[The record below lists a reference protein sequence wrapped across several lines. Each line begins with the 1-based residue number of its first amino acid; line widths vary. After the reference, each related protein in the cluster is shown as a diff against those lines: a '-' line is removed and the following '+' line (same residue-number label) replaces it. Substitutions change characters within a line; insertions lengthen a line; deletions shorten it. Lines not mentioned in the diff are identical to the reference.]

1 MPKTESKEKNEK
13 LHADMKF
20 VLKIACYA
28 VAALIGA
35 ALLSLL
41 FYSFVAVANAP
52 FCPSAGGNNK
62 YVFVTD
68 DAMSPNIS
76 RGDAVT
82 VASPDTPS
90 DVPLGAIVA
99 FRDGDRVLCRRVQFI
114 AHFETETEYDV
125 RADNDAAVTRI
136 KFHDIIGVYTG
147 DRTGGVGTFLHGVGS
162 PVGLTITLIVC
173 AAYGGLV
180 AWYVLSVRNSER
192 KKLEAAALERSIKEL
207 SGVCLRYDN
216 ICEITAVLDVL
227 EMLSDKPH
235 TRAERKEHYARL
247 RNFIEAHTIELP
259 QTPETAAVLDSL
271 PAPDN
276 PDTLAA
282 ALRAGATLRQA
293 EDGQTLVLT
302 GLSGGKSILLT
313 PIQTPDGVMLCRQ
326 GVRIR
331 AEIAPNLEQVGV
343 TSMPSFPEFFE
354 GQPLEKHVAYPELP
368 SPHEPFGPDALFS
381 YGSERPVSTDI
392 TNAANALPTA
402 QSYSQVREITP
413 HNAYN
418 EYLALEAPKAK
429 QQAKRL
435 EALLKAA
442 QPLTQSER
450 ELVAKYKKENA
461 ATEKPPKQSLTPEQ
475 KAERK
480 AKSEQKKKRKEEFI
494 NSLSAEDKAK
504 FEAEQNLK
512 KVRAA
517 AIRKLKKAEAD
528 RKILEKIK
536 TDNN

>member
-1 MPKTESKEKNEK
+1 MPKDTNKEKNDK
-13 LHADMKF
+13 LHADMRF
-20 VLKIACYA
+20 VLKIAIYA
-28 VAALIGA
+28 VAAVVGA

-52 FCPSAGGNNK
+52 FCPSAGGNDK
-62 YVFVTD
+62 LVFVTD
-68 DAMSPNIS
+68 DAMSPSIS

-82 VASPDTPS
+82 VAQPETPF

-99 FRDGDRVLCRRVQFI
+99 YKDKDKIFCRRVQFI
-114 AHFETETEYDV
+114 IHTDAGTEYDV
-125 RADNDAAVTRI
+125 RADNDEIVVRVAFR
-136 KFHDIIGVYTG
+136 DIVGVYTG
-147 DRTGGVGTFLHGVGS
+147 DRTGGLGALLHGVGS
-162 PVGLTITLIVC
+162 PMGMTVILFVC
-173 AAYGGLV
+173 AAYCGLV
-180 AWYVLSVRNSER
+180 VWYIVRMRNAER
-192 KKLEAAALERSIKEL
+192 KRLETAALERSIKEL

-227 EMLSDKPH
+227 EMLAQKPQSG
-235 TRAERKEHYARL
+235 AERKAQTERL
-247 RNFIEAHTIELP
+247 SSFIDAHTIELP

-331 AEIAPNLEQVGV
+331 AEIAPNLEQIGV

-368 SPHEPFGPDALFS
+368 SPHEPFGPDTLFS
-381 YGSERPVSTDI
+381 YGSDRPVSTDI
-392 TNAANALPTA
+392 TDAANALPVA
-402 QSYSQVREITP
+402 QSYSHKREITS
-413 HNAYN
+413 HNAYDD
-418 EYLALEAPKAK
+418 YLALEAPKAK
-429 QQAKRL
+429 QQAARL
-435 EALLKAA
+435 ESLLKSA

-450 ELVAKYKKENA
+450 ELVARYKKENA
-461 ATEKPPKQSLTPEQ
+461 PAKKPSSPLTPEQ
-475 KAERK
+475 KAARK
-480 AKSEQKKKRKEEFI
+480 AKAEQKKKQKAEFI

-504 FEAEQNLK
+504 YEAEQNLK

-528 RKILEKIK
+528 RKIIEKIK
-536 TDNN
+536 E